1 VAVATSKAE
10 KATQK
15 LSSNNFI
22 IVMLLITLLTLGIS
36 GIVVKMLF
44 SSITRDM
51 KVVSAKSKA
60 DKQLKENLKAAPLLV
75 DDFNALGEEKT
86 LLENALPTSIDFPS
100 LMVTIE
106 NMTTVSG
113 LKLKSIEPTLVT
125 VDDAA
130 AAGGT
135 AAASTANSEAPQPQT
150 YAFSIA
156 TDGTYESLQKFLQDV
171 ETSARPMR
179 VTAVQMNGSSKSLSA
194 QIDLETYYQDK
205 AQLPLGKETIK

>member
-1 VAVATSKAE
+1 MAVATSKAE

-22 IVMLLITLLTLGIS
+22 IVMLLITLLVLGIS
-36 GIVVKMLF
+36 GIAVKTLF
-44 SSITRDM
+44 TSITRDM

-86 LLENALPTSIDFPS
+86 LLDNALPTSIDFPS
-100 LMVTIE
+100 LMVVTE
-106 NMTTVSG
+106 NMTAVAG
-113 LKLKSIEPTLVT
+113 LKLKSIAPTLNAGSDVT
-125 VDDAA
+125 
-130 AAGGT
+130 AAGASAPT
-135 AAASTANSEAPQPQT
+135 ASSEAPQPQT
-150 YAFSIA
+150 YAFSITA
-156 TDGTYESLQKFLQDV
+156 DGTYESLQKFLAEV

-179 VTAVQMNGSSKSLSA
+179 VVAAQMNGSSKSLSA